1 MMAFMFGKRALGG
14 SVVLGRTWVVHV
26 VTAVVGVFIF
36 AIFTPETFPG
46 DGVPS
51 PLHKPGKRTKVS
63 PADAALDARMSLYL
77 QKSLMIPDPSRIQLG
92 PMGKTAIDGLYFRD
106 LRITNVQRGSL
117 KASILTDVGE
127 DRMLLVQGPVQ
138 AFDLTRDTSEKA
150 DSLNPAPDARM
161 TTHLQKSLEIGDPSR
176 IELGAIEETEIK
188 GLYHRDLRVTSD
200 SGDSLRASIFTNAN
214 EDQMFL
220 IQAPVQAF
228 DVTKDPWQKV
238 DLSTIHLEDRPV
250 MGSSKTAQVT
260 IVEFADFECPFCA
273 RAFGI
278 LETMIRTRHP
288 GKVQL
293 IYKNYTLQ
301 SHPWST
307 RAALSA
313 ECARLQNPEAF
324 WEFARGFYNS
334 QDSISTDKI
343 DDQIRAT
350 AKVLKLDLSTLKAC
364 MSAASAKARIQEDQ
378 RDGDALGVTTTPTL
392 FINGVQLIG
401 MPEEEAFDWMVSQ
414 QLVGSK
420 EKEMLLR

>member
-1 MMAFMFGKRALGG
+1 MMALMFERRALGTV
-14 SVVLGRTWVVHV
+14 SVFRHVRMQVVF
-26 VTAVVGVFIF
+26 ALIEVFL
-36 AIFTPETFPG
+36 AIFVPETFSA
-46 DGVPS
+46 DGIPS
-51 PLHKPGKRTKVS
+51 ILHKPGKQTKAT

-92 PMGKTAIDGLYFRD
+92 PANKTAIGGLYFRD
-106 LRITNVQRGSL
+106 LRVANEQGGLL
-117 KASILTDVGE
+117 KASILTDAGE
-127 DRMLLVQGPVQ
+127 DRMLLVQGPIEAVD
-138 AFDLTRDTSEKA
+138 FSVDSSETTG
-150 DSLNPAPDARM
+150 SLNRAPDARM
-161 TTHLQKSLEIGDPSR
+161 TLYLQKSLKIGDPSH
-176 IELGAIEETEIK
+176 IQLGPIKETELK
-188 GLYHRDLRVTSD
+188 GLYFRDLQVTHD
-200 SGDSLRASIFTNAN
+200 SGDPLRASIFTNAD
-214 EDQMFL
+214 EDQVFL
-220 IQAPVQAF
+220 IQGPVEAL

-238 DLSTIHLEDRPV
+238 DLTTIHLEDRPV

-313 ECARLQNPEAF
+313 QCARLQNPEAF
-324 WEFARGFYNS
+324 WEFARGFYDG
-334 QDSISTDKI
+334 QDSISTDNI
-343 DDQIRAT
+343 DDQISGTAT
-350 AKVLKLDLSTLKAC
+350 GLKLDLSMLKAC
-364 MSAASAKARIQEDQ
+364 MSGEVAKARIQEDQ
-378 RDGDALGVTTTPTL
+378 RDGDTLGVTTTPTL

-401 MPEEEAFDWMVSQ
+401 MPDEEAFDWMVRQ
-414 QLVGSK
+414 QLVVSK